1 MFPAQDQRVST
12 VTPWSRTSCNE
23 EACSSWGAYQ
33 IPMDSLSTEKIKILF
48 SRSLPQKESME
59 LSKFG
64 ILFTKYFDFFS
75 LIVSLS
81 GEEVYI
87 SLQYKI
93 QKCPGDL
100 IQPVKH
106 GQKWH
111 VALADMTFNS
121 LWFSMSLLLTPLK
134 LKCSK

>member
-1 MFPAQDQRVST
+1 MFPAQNQRVST

-23 EACSSWGAYQ
+23 EARSSWGAYQ
-33 IPMDSLSTEKIKILF
+33 IPMDSLSTEKKKSYSQEVYPQRRVWNLANLAYSWPNIL
-48 SRSLPQKESME
+48 
-59 LSKFG
+59 
-64 ILFTKYFDFFS
+64 IFF

-134 LKCSK
+134 LKCPK

>member
-12 VTPWSRTSCNE
+12 VTPWSHTSCNE
-23 EACSSWGAYQ
+23 EARSSWGAYQ
-33 IPMDSLSTEKIKILF
+33 ILLDSLSTGKKKSYSQEVYPQSRVWNLANLAYSSPIIL
-48 SRSLPQKESME
+48 
-59 LSKFG
+59 
-64 ILFTKYFDFFS
+64 IFFF

-87 SLQYKI
+87 SLQNKI

-111 VALADMTFNS
+111 AALADMNFNS
-121 LWFSMSLLLTPLK
+121 LWFSMSLLLTSLK